1 MPVLKIEYAKI
12 GRHYR
17 VCFVEITNVNAIVI
31 VTNGYDTE
39 MDILLQKLKIIV
51 SEKAIRDRV
60 LFVLGAL
67 VVFRALTAVP
77 IPGVDLGVL
86 EQFFQNNQF
95 LGLLNIFSGGG
106 LANLSIVMLG
116 VGPFI
121 TASIIMQL
129 MTVMSSKLKAMYSE
143 EGETG
148 RARFTQ
154 YSRQLMLPLAILQAF
169 GFLSLL
175 KSQGVIGGLSTF
187 EFIVNMVV
195 IVAGS
200 ILLVWL
206 GELVTEYGIGNGVSI
221 IIFAGIVATLPSAV
235 SQLIYTF
242 DASKVPL
249 YAGFLVTAIAIIYGV
264 VVMTQAE
271 RQVPITHAKQVRGGK
286 TYGGTTSYLPLRINQ
301 AGVIP
306 IIFALSMI
314 LFPQMV
320 LNVLATFNVPG
331 VAVWSDK
338 ILAFFANEQMYT
350 LVYFVLVFVFTFFY
364 TAVTFDPDAM
374 SKNLQRTGAFIPGIR
389 PGTHTSEY
397 LGTLITRLTLVGA
410 LFLGLI
416 AILPMIMQMLTGVT
430 TLAIG
435 GTALLIAVSVV
446 IDLVRRIDSQV
457 SMRQY

>member
-1 MPVLKIEYAKI
+1 M
-12 GRHYR
+12 
-17 VCFVEITNVNAIVI
+17 
-31 VTNGYDTE
+31 DTFF
-39 MDILLQKLKIIV
+39 QKLKIMV
-51 SEKAIRDRV
+51 TEKAIRDRV
-60 LFVLGAL
+60 LFVIVAL
-67 VVFRALTAVP
+67 FIFRGLTAVP
-77 IPGVDLGVL
+77 IPGVDLAVL

-106 LANLSIVMLG
+106 LSNLSIVMLG

-129 MTVMSSKLKAMYSE
+129 MTVMSPKLKAMYSE

-154 YSRQLMLPLAILQAF
+154 YSRLLTLPLAVLQAF
-169 GFLSLL
+169 GFLTLL
-175 KSQGVIGGLSTF
+175 KSQGVITGLSTF
-187 EFIVNMVV
+187 EFLLNIIMV
-195 IVAGS
+195 VAGS
-200 ILLVWL
+200 VLLLWL
-206 GELVTEYGIGNGVSI
+206 GELVTEYGFGNGVSI
-221 IIFAGIVATLPSAV
+221 IIFAGIVAALPRTL
-235 SQLIYTF
+235 SQLIYNYDPTQL
-242 DASKVPL
+242 PL
-249 YAGFLVTAIAIIYGV
+249 YIAFAFAAVAIIYGV

-286 TYGGTTSYLPLRINQ
+286 TYGGSMSYLPLRLNQ

-306 IIFALSMI
+306 IIFALSI
-314 LFPQMV
+314 LLFPQMI
-320 LNVLATFNVPG
+320 LNILASFNVSGIAG
-331 VAVWSDK
+331 VSEKVTS
-338 ILAFFANEQMYT
+338 FFNNQELYAA
-350 LVYFVLVFVFTFFY
+350 VYFVLVILFTFFY

-374 SKNLQRTGAFIPGIR
+374 SKNLQRNGAFIPGIR

-397 LGTLITRLTLVGA
+397 LGKLITRLTLVGA
-410 LFLGLI
+410 MFLGII
-416 AILPMIMQMLTGVT
+416 AVLPMVMQILTGVT

>member
-1 MPVLKIEYAKI
+1 
-12 GRHYR
+12 
-17 VCFVEITNVNAIVI
+17 
-31 VTNGYDTE
+31 

-51 SEKAIRDRV
+51 GESAIRDRI
-60 LFVLGAL
+60 LFVLFAL
-67 VVFRALTAVP
+67 IVFRVLTAVP
-77 IPGVDLGVL
+77 IPGVDLNVL
-86 EQFFQNNQF
+86 NQFFENNQF
-95 LGLLNIFSGGG
+95 LGLMNIFSGGG
-106 LANLSIVMLG
+106 LTNLSIVMLG

-154 YSRQLMLPLAILQAF
+154 YSRQLTLPLAILQAF

-175 KSQGVIGGLSTF
+175 KSQGVITGLTTF
-187 EFIVNMVV
+187 EFMLNVLIV
-195 IVAGS
+195 VAGS
-200 ILLVWL
+200 MLLIWL

-221 IIFAGIVATLPSAV
+221 IIFAGIVATLPSSV
-235 SQLIYTF
+235 SQLYYNF
-242 DASKVPL
+242 DPSQIPL
-249 YAGFLVTAIAIIYGV
+249 YAGFLVASLAIIYGV

-271 RQVPITHAKQVRGGK
+271 RQVPITYAKQVRGGK
-286 TYGGTTSYLPLRINQ
+286 TYGGTTSYLPLRLNQ

-306 IIFALSMI
+306 IIFALSII

-320 LNVLATFNVPG
+320 LNILASFNVPG
-331 VAVWSDK
+331 VAGLSEKVMS
-338 ILAFFANEQMYT
+338 FFQNQELYAS
-350 LVYFVLVFVFTFFY
+350 VYFVLVILFTFFY

-374 SKNLQRTGAFIPGIR
+374 SKNLQRNGAFVPGIR

-397 LGTLITRLTLVGA
+397 LAKLITRLTLAGA
-410 LFLGLI
+410 LFLGLV
-416 AILPMIMQMLTGVT
+416 AVLPMAMQILTGVS

-457 SMRQY
+457 SLRQY

>member
-1 MPVLKIEYAKI
+1 
-12 GRHYR
+12 
-17 VCFVEITNVNAIVI
+17 
-31 VTNGYDTE
+31 
-39 MDILLQKLKIIV
+39 MDIFLQKLKIIV
-51 SEKAIRDRV
+51 TEKAIRDRI
-60 LFVLGAL
+60 LFVLFAL
-67 VVFRALTAVP
+67 VLFRGLAAVP
-77 IPGVDLGVL
+77 IPGVDLMVL
-86 EQFFQNNQF
+86 EQFFQNNAF

-106 LANLSIVMLG
+106 LSNLSIIMLG

-129 MTVMSSKLKAMYSE
+129 MTVMSPKLKAMYSE

-154 YSRQLMLPLAILQAF
+154 YSRQLTLPLAILQAF

-175 KSQGVIGGLSTF
+175 KSQGVIAGLSTF
-187 EFIVNMVV
+187 DFILNIIIV
-195 IVAGS
+195 VAGS
-200 ILLVWL
+200 MLLMWI

-221 IIFAGIVATLPSAV
+221 IIFAGIVATLPSTAT
-235 SQLIYTF
+235 QLLYGF
-242 DASKVPL
+242 DPTQIPL
-249 YAGFLVTAIAIIYGV
+249 YAGFVAAAIAIIYGV

-271 RQVPITHAKQVRGGK
+271 RQVPITYAKTVRGNQ
-286 TYGGTTSYLPLRINQ
+286 TYGGTSSYLPLRLNQ

-306 IIFALSMI
+306 IIFALSII

-320 LNVLATFNVPG
+320 LNILASFDVPG
-331 VAVWSDK
+331 VAVWTEK
-338 ILAFFANEQMYT
+338 VTAFFNDQQLYAA
-350 LVYFVLVFVFTFFY
+350 VYFVLVILFTFFY

-374 SKNLQRTGAFIPGIR
+374 AKNLQRNGAFIPGIR
-389 PGTHTSEY
+389 PGAHTAEY
-397 LGTLITRLTLVGA
+397 IGKLITRLTLAGA

-416 AILPMIMQMLTGVT
+416 AVLPIGMQILTGVS

-457 SMRQY
+457 SLRQY